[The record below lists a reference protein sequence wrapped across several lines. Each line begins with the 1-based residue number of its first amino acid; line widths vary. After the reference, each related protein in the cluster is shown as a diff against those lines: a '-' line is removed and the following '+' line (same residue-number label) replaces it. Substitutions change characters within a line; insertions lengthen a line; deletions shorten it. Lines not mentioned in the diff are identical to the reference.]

1 MANRQRQKGDRF
13 ERSIV
18 DALNSHALDAQRVP
32 LSGSAGGHYGGDISF
47 AWFDE
52 RAKFEAKVR
61 GGADGFKTLYDWL
74 EGNSGLFVK
83 ADRKEALVVLRLG
96 DFLDLMR
103 RTHGPDRS

>member
-1 MANRQRQKGDRF
+1 MPNRQRQKGDRF

-18 DALNSHALDAQRVP
+18 EALNSIRLDAQRVP

-47 AWFDE
+47 NWFSE

-61 GGADGFKTLYDWL
+61 AGADGFKTLYQWI
-74 EGNSGLFVK
+74 EGNAGLFVK
-83 ADRKEALVVLRLG
+83 ADRKEAMVVLRLS

-103 RTHGPDRS
+103 RTHEHP